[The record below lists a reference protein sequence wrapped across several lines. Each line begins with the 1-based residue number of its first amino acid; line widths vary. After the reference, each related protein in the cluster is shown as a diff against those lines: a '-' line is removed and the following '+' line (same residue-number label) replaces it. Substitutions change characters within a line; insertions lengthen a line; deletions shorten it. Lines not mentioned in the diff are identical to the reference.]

1 MTKRTLLALTFGLAA
16 FWIIVDQATKYWA
29 ETSLA
34 GQARIPLLG
43 DWFGLILVYN
53 PGAAFGIGTGFIWIL
68 TVIAGVAA
76 VGLAVL
82 AFRVNTTLWAIVVGS
97 MLGGAISHFFDRLL
111 RGETLG
117 SGKIVDFLDY
127 AGFFVGNVA
136 DIALVGAA
144 IGAVLLS
151 MTGRPFSEPERP
163 APAPSPTS
171 PSDRRP

>member
-1 MTKRTLLALTFGLAA
+1 MSKRSLLALTLGLAA
-16 FWIIVDQATKYWA
+16 FWIIVDQATKFWA
-29 ETSLA
+29 ETTLT
-34 GQARIPLLG
+34 GQPRIPLIG

-82 AFRVNTTLWAIVVGS
+82 AFRVNSTLWALVVGS
-97 MLGGAISHFFDRLL
+97 MLGGAVSHFFDRLL
-111 RGETLG
+111 RGEELG
-117 SGKIVDFLDY
+117 SGKIIDFLDY
-127 AGFFVGNVA
+127 GGFFVGNIA

-151 MTGRPFSEPERP
+151 MLGRPFSEPERP
-163 APAPSPTS
+163 APGRS
-171 PSDRRP
+171 PSTPSGRRS

>member
-1 MTKRTLLALTFGLAA
+1 VTKRPLLALTFGLAA
-16 FWIIVDQATKYWA
+16 FWIVVDQATKFWA
-29 ETSLA
+29 ETTLA
-34 GQARIPLLG
+34 GQPRIPLLG

-76 VGLAVL
+76 VALTVL
-82 AFRVNTTLWAIVVGS
+82 AFRVGSTMWALVVGS

-111 RGETLG
+111 RGEELG
-117 SGKIVDFLDY
+117 SGKIIDFLDY
-127 AGFFVGNVA
+127 GGFFVGNVA

-151 MTGRPFSEPERP
+151 MLGRPFSEPERP
-163 APAPSPTS
+163 AQGRSPST
-171 PSDRRP
+171 PSDRQP

>member
-1 MTKRTLLALTFGLAA
+1 VTKRTLLALTFGLAA

>member
-1 MTKRTLLALTFGLAA
+1 MSKRSLLALTFGLAG
-16 FWIIVDQATKYWA
+16 FWIIVDQATKFWA
-29 ETSLA
+29 ETTLA
-34 GQARIPLLG
+34 GQPRIPLIG

-82 AFRVNTTLWAIVVGS
+82 AFRVNSTLWALVVGS
-97 MLGGAISHFFDRLL
+97 MLGGAVSHFFDRLL
-111 RGETLG
+111 RGEELG
-117 SGKIVDFLDY
+117 SGKIIDFLDY
-127 AGFFVGNVA
+127 GGLFVGNIA

-151 MTGRPFSEPERP
+151 MLGRPFSEPERP
-163 APAPSPTS
+163 APGRSPST
-171 PSDRRP
+171 PSDRLP